1 MNIKVL
7 STLMNHEDK
16 TNKTILPAEA
26 LRLTKNKNCIYCK
39 WLGAHGGVLDST
51 CVKGTVKHT
60 EGSAS

>member
-1 MNIKVL
+1 
-7 STLMNHEDK
+7 MNHEDK